1 MHIQKLKI
9 GNLRSFKNAEI
20 EFNLPETKG
29 LEFPNVNVLLGDNGV
44 GKTSVLRAVAL
55 ATLGP
60 LLSGS
65 SGFVSEGLVRQQTP
79 PEPQPTKKYAKINLD
94 KSEPAVLTATIAS
107 TESEFS
113 SKDNWVMPSHFS
125 MTTRIRTLGST
136 EKLDW
141 SVSPN
146 STAESAENLQFDD
159 ASPAFFVVG
168 YGATRRVEASAQ
180 VDSSARMKS
189 RLRRYERV
197 AGLFEEHMSLMPLSY
212 WLPAF
217 AEQNKGRYKQVITLI
232 NRLLPTHCQI
242 QSSPSK
248 TRDGLEHLFEMN
260 GVVLPFRALSDGFRG
275 YIGWIGDMLFHIC
288 QGVRSGERLNQ
299 TKGVVMVD
307 EIDLHLHPEWQRT
320 VVPTLASALPGIQF
334 IFTTHS
340 PLVVGSL
347 ASENLYVLDLEEEA
361 SVIKRL
367 PETVQGKSSDQIL
380 LSPYFGLDSTRS
392 GPTAEALSDLA
403 KRAESGDSDAALDYL
418 KIMSR
423 GINGQLGERRTATK
437 ANDLTS
443 STIKRAFKKAVE
455 PKA

>member
-1 MHIQKLKI
+1 MHIQKLQI
-9 GNLRSFKNAEI
+9 ENLRSFKAAEI

-29 LEFPNVNVLLGDNGV
+29 VQFPNVNVLLGDNGL

-65 SGFVSEGLVRQQTP
+65 SGFVSEGLVRRP
-79 PEPQPTKKYAKINLD
+79 PASKAGKVNLDRPEPA
-94 KSEPAVLTATIAS
+94 ELTATVRS
-107 TESEFS
+107 TESELS
-113 SKDNWVMPSHFS
+113 NAGDWPMPSHFS
-125 MTTRIRTLGST
+125 MTTHIRTLSST

-146 STAESAENLQFDD
+146 STAESAENLQFDE

-168 YGATRRVEASAQ
+168 YGATRRVEASSQ
-180 VDSSARMKS
+180 VDGSARMKS

-232 NRLLPTHCQI
+232 NKLLPDHCQI
-242 QSSPSK
+242 QPAASR

-260 GVVLPFRALSDGFRG
+260 GIALPFRALSDGFRG

-299 TKGVVMVD
+299 TRGVVMVD

-320 VVPTLASALPGIQF
+320 VVPTLAAALPNIQF
-334 IFTTHS
+334 ILTTHS

-347 ASENLYVLDLEEEA
+347 SSNNLYVLEYDQEEAA

-367 PETVQGKSSDQIL
+367 PEIVQGKNSDQIL
-380 LSPYFGLDSTRS
+380 LSPYFGLDTTRS
-392 GPTAEALSDLA
+392 AMAAETLSELARRAEA
-403 KRAESGDSDAALDYL
+403 GDPDAALNYL
-418 KIMSR
+418 KVMSR
-423 GINGQLGERRTATK
+423 GIAAQRGDTRSASK
-437 ANDLTS
+437 TS
-443 STIKRAFKKAVE
+443 GLPAAAINRALKKATE
-455 PKA
+455 SKE